1 MKKKGNF
8 FSSKSTKIILLIVIG
23 AFLLALVLVTICV
36 ILTNRILTENTASQM
51 NLFCEERGDD
61 LDTEF
66 LRVEDAVGSLA
77 RWTRNKIPDVKTI
90 SEDGKLRDHIV
101 DDADDLIRF
110 MTEDNDF
117 IQGAYIHYTLDV
129 TGVTDREEGVYY
141 TRDDNGKFVTIPFT
155 QKEIEE
161 DPVADYWYYGPIK
174 NGKAQW
180 TKPYYDASGG
190 DHMISYIVPVFI
202 GDTPVAIIGIDIS
215 FTRLLKWVDSI
226 KYQETGY
233 MYLKAADG
241 SAHYHFDDLNLD
253 HMHTDEEDQ
262 ITENGELMSQPRT
275 GGALVRY
282 TFEGRD
288 RAMAFVTLRNGMK
301 FVLCD
306 GYDSVFRARDRA
318 INIMIWVSV
327 AMTTVLSAIAAL
339 MANRITN
346 PLRKLTAAANEISEG
361 DYDVI
366 LPPETDD
373 EVGELSKAFRLAV
386 DKIRAREE
394 DSKARDAAKDRRI
407 EKDAEKMKQQQ
418 SDLVAMKNLAYS
430 DSLTNVKNKTAYDD
444 TTGYIDE
451 QIKAGTAEFAVIMC
465 DLNYLKIINDTCGH
479 QEGDKVL
486 RRAARL
492 LCMAF
497 PMSSV
502 FRIGGDEFVVLPSGI
517 EYAKLEDHLENLRL
531 LLEEERDS
539 SDKLEQRV
547 SISVG
552 CAVFDREKDKSYKE
566 VFERADELMYE
577 GKQKIHARDGITG
590 RGR

>member
-1 MKKKGNF
+1 MKKRKSL
-8 FSSKSTKIILLIVIG
+8 FSSLSTKMVLLLVIG
-23 AFLLALVLVTICV
+23 AFLLAFTLVTICV
-36 ILTNRILTENTASQM
+36 ILTNRILTDNTKAQM

-61 LDTEF
+61 IDTEF

-90 SEDGKLRDHIV
+90 SEDGKKRDEIV
-101 DDADDLIRF
+101 DGADDLIRF
-110 MTEDNDF
+110 MTEHNPF
-117 IQGAYIHYTLDV
+117 IQGAYIHYTLDI

-141 TRDDNGKFVTIPFT
+141 TRDENEKFVTIPFT

-174 NGKAQW
+174 NKKALW
-180 TKPYYDASGG
+180 TKPYYDASAN
-190 DHMISYIVPVFI
+190 DYLISYIEPI
-202 GDTPVAIIGIDIS
+202 YLDDTPVAIIGIDIS
-215 FTRLLKWVDSI
+215 FTRLLKWVDSL

-233 MYLKAADG
+233 MYLKEADG
-241 SAHYHFDDLNLD
+241 SAHYHYDDLGKEHL
-253 HMHTDEEDQ
+253 HTDEEDQ
-262 ITENGELMSQPRT
+262 ITENADLMSLPET
-275 GGALVRY
+275 GDELIRY
-282 TFEGRD
+282 IFEGRD
-288 RAMAFVTLRNGMK
+288 RTMAFVTLRNGMK

-306 GYDSVFRARDRA
+306 GYESVFSSRDRA
-318 INIMIWVSV
+318 IRIMICISV
-327 AMTTVLSAIAAL
+327 GMTTILAAIAAI
-339 MANRITN
+339 MANRFTD
-346 PLRKLTAAANEISEG
+346 PLRKLTAAANELSEG

-366 LPPETDD
+366 LPPEKDD
-373 EVGELSKAFRLAV
+373 EVGELSKAFRLAI

-394 DSKARDAAKDRRI
+394 DNKARAAAQDLRI
-407 EKDAEKMKQQQ
+407 EKAAEKMKQQQ
-418 SDLVAMKNLAYS
+418 SDLVVMKNLAYS

-486 RRAARL
+486 RRAAHL

>member
-1 MKKKGNF
+1 MV
-8 FSSKSTKIILLIVIG
+8 LLLVIG
-23 AFLLALVLVTICV
+23 AFLLAITLVTICV
-36 ILTNRILTENTASQM
+36 ILTNNILTDNTKTQM

-61 LDTEF
+61 IDTEF

-77 RWTRNKIPDVKTI
+77 RWTRNKIPDIKTI
-90 SEDGKLRDHIV
+90 SEDGKKRDEIV
-101 DDADDLIRF
+101 ADADGLIRF
-110 MTEDNDF
+110 MTEHNPF

-141 TRDDNGKFVTIPFT
+141 TRDENEKFVTIPFT

-161 DPVADYWYYGPIK
+161 DPVADYWYYGPIRNK
-174 NGKAQW
+174 KALW
-180 TKPYYDASGG
+180 TKPYYDASAS
-190 DHMISYIVPVFI
+190 DYLISYIEPIFL
-202 GDTPVAIIGIDIS
+202 DDKPVAIIGIDIS
-215 FTRLLKWVDSI
+215 FTRLLKWVDNI

-233 MYLKAADG
+233 MYLKEADG
-241 SAHYHFDDLNLD
+241 SVHYHPAFLKNEDI
-253 HMHTDEEDQ
+253 HGDEMDELV
-262 ITENGELMSQPRT
+262 ENGELMKASGT
-275 GGALVRY
+275 EDKLIRY
-282 TFEGRD
+282 NFKDGD

-306 GYDSVFRARDRA
+306 GYESVFSSRDRA
-318 INIMIWVSV
+318 IRIMIWVSV
-327 AMTTVLSAIAAL
+327 GMTSVLAAIAAL

-366 LPPETDD
+366 LPPEKDD
-373 EVGELSKAFRLAV
+373 EVGELSKAFRLAI

-394 DSKARDAAKDRRI
+394 DSKARAAAKDRRI

-517 EYAKLEDHLENLRL
+517 EYAKLDDHLENLRL

-590 RGR
+590 RDR

>member
-1 MKKKGNF
+1 MKKSKSF
-8 FSSKSTKIILLIVIG
+8 FSSLSTKMVLLLVIG
-23 AFLLALVLVTICV
+23 AFLLAITLVTICV
-36 ILTNRILTENTASQM
+36 ILTNNILTDNTKTQM

-61 LDTEF
+61 IDTEF

-77 RWTRNKIPDVKTI
+77 RWTRNKIPDIKTI
-90 SEDGKLRDHIV
+90 SEDGKKRDEIV
-101 DDADDLIRF
+101 ADADGLIRF
-110 MTEDNDF
+110 MTEHNPF

-141 TRDDNGKFVTIPFT
+141 TRDENEKFVTIPFT

-161 DPVADYWYYGPIK
+161 DPVADYWYYGPIRNK
-174 NGKAQW
+174 KALW
-180 TKPYYDASGG
+180 TKPYYDASAS
-190 DHMISYIVPVFI
+190 DYLISYIEPIFL
-202 GDTPVAIIGIDIS
+202 DDKPVAIIGIDIS
-215 FTRLLKWVDSI
+215 FTRLLKWVDNI

-233 MYLKAADG
+233 MYLKEADG
-241 SAHYHFDDLNLD
+241 SVHYHPAFLKNEDI
-253 HMHTDEEDQ
+253 HGDEMDELV
-262 ITENGELMSQPRT
+262 ENGELMKASGT
-275 GGALVRY
+275 EDKLIRY
-282 TFEGRD
+282 NFKDGD

-306 GYDSVFRARDRA
+306 GYESVFSSRDRA
-318 INIMIWVSV
+318 IRIMIWVSV
-327 AMTTVLSAIAAL
+327 GMTSVLAAIAAL

-366 LPPETDD
+366 LPPEKDD
-373 EVGELSKAFRLAV
+373 EVGELSKAFRLAI

-394 DSKARDAAKDRRI
+394 DSKARAAAKDRRI

-517 EYAKLEDHLENLRL
+517 EYAKLDDHLENLRL

-590 RGR
+590 RDR